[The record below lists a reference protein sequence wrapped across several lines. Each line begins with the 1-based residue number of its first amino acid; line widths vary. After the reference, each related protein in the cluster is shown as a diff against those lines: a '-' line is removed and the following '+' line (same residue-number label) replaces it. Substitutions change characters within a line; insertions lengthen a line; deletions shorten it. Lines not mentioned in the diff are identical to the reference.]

1 MASSSRAQLLTP
13 SNLRTDCRLPLEVR
27 QLAFDILP
35 SPSSPALQ
43 TTPAGA
49 DGYAIVS
56 HGLTKVSSSVFG
68 PREPSRTGAF
78 SGGGSGQSSTAYTAN
93 LAQGQALRGTTDR
106 ASVNVEVGLAGWA
119 ERVRQGDA
127 QQSQGSL
134 RKGGKDRRT
143 IELAASLKAT
153 FEPVILLHLF
163 PRSAIDIYIQ
173 VLEVDGAL
181 LQAAINATTLA
192 LVSAGIPLTDYVCS
206 LSLASYPY
214 ISPSAPPQVPPF
226 ELTTPSVAHSNSE
239 RGSIGS
245 GSTTLVDLT
254 NQEENAL
261 PNLTVAV
268 LPRSGKVTLVSLE
281 TRVGVGRFEEML
293 RWGIE
298 GSVAIQGA
306 MEEAVARW
314 ARGLAVP
321 HASIA
326 ELFPRASARQTMD
339 QDEL

>member
-1 MASSSRAQLLTP
+1 MATASSSRAQLLTP

-35 SPSSPALQ
+35 SPHAPALQ
-43 TTPAGA
+43 ATPAGA
-49 DGYAIVS
+49 DGYAVVS

-78 SGGGSGQSSTAYTAN
+78 SGGGAGGSSSAYSATTAAGSKAT
-93 LAQGQALRGTTDR
+93 TTDR
-106 ASVNVEVGLAGWA
+106 ASVNVEVGVAGWA
-119 ERVRQGDA
+119 ERGVRQGDRDGTA
-127 QQSQGSL
+127 GGL

-153 FEPVILLHLF
+153 FEPVILLHLY

-173 VLEVDGAL
+173 VLEVDGSL

-268 LPRSGKVTLVSLE
+268 LPRSGKVTLVNLE

-306 MEEAVARW
+306 MEEAM
-314 ARGLAVP
+314 P
-321 HASIA
+321 NPSIS
-326 ELFPRASARQTMD
+326 ELFPRASAKQTMD
-339 QDEL
+339 QDDL